1 MCTTVGVP
9 CDGVTP
15 EVRDAHTQPTR
26 CPPPA
31 QEGDLA
37 DVTLLLV
44 QDHDRIAASMND
56 IVVRRL
62 FSAGLSLQTALG
74 LMGSGHPAA
83 GRIHEA
89 IGELDLAIRN
99 IRTVLF
105 DGVTVTGTGIR
116 PAPPDEAVTKAASR

>member
-1 MCTTVGVP
+1 MYTCRRALRRG
-9 CDGVTP
+9 DA
-15 EVRDAHTQPTR
+15 RSARRAHTANTQPA
-26 CPPPA
+26 PA
-31 QEGDLA
+31 QEGDPA

-89 IGELDLAIRN
+89 VGELDLAIRN

-116 PAPPDEAVTKAASR
+116 PAPPDEAVAKAASG